1 MHNVM
6 YPLEQDTVTIGH
18 HTPVKSRET
27 ATVMARDVTRASS
40 PSLATSSRKRP
51 PPSNLEESEFDHHIQ
66 ASTPAPT
73 YNSSSSG
80 SSSSEPSTQQQQTP
94 LQTPLFMG
102 SSSSCSE
109 DMGSSS
115 SPDILAGGSTGRCF
129 RFDDLVDPFHGRM
142 STTRAL
148 HQDQFN
154 QGQDASPTARAAPP
168 LNGTTLDAGPSPSS
182 SPVEMRGGDEDASNG
197 VLSRSSGH
205 CSTTLEDFSIPGHDD
220 ISRR

>member
-27 ATVMARDVTRASS
+27 ATVMARDVTRASA
-40 PSLATSSRKRP
+40 PSLAISSRKRP
-51 PPSNLEESEFDHHIQ
+51 PPSHLEESEFDHDIQ
-66 ASTPAPT
+66 ATTPAPT
-73 YNSSSSG
+73 YNNNSSSG

-115 SPDILAGGSTGRCF
+115 SPDILAGGSTDRCF
-129 RFDDLVDPFHGRM
+129 RFGDLVDPFHGRM
-142 STTRAL
+142 STIR
-148 HQDQFN
+148 D
-154 QGQDASPTARAAPP
+154 QDASPTARAAPP

-182 SPVEMRGGDEDASNG
+182 PSLEMRGGDEDSFNR
-197 VLSRSSGH
+197 VLSRSPGH